1 MLRVHQARRCHDIY
15 LMRSKA
21 LHKVPGMDMILWTN
35 FIIVTPLT
43 SGCYTND
50 EFGSSY
56 PKWSLTSFILSFPFY
71 PPPLLPP
78 AITLWVCLYH
88 RLQTAMSKLCPHSKL
103 TEAMWLHWHQ
113 AWANSPSWEDVFFVF
128 QRIAWAGLAYIYPCY
143 IVSTCPKSNLSWE
156 SLWVW
161 NTLPPSFFFMDRL
174 FPMLNRKILC
184 PHL

>member
-1 MLRVHQARRCHDIY
+1 MCGQRFHYIVSIWGKYAERKLSARISDWNVHLKLRSWLTRAVVCFFFPVFHPGGTMLRVHQARCCHDIY
-15 LMRSKA
+15 LVRSKA

-43 SGCYTND
+43 SGHCTNN

-71 PPPLLPP
+71 LPPLLPP
-78 AITLWVCLYH
+78 AITLWVRAYH

-113 AWANSPSWEDVFFVF
+113 AWANNPSWEGFYFN
-128 QRIAWAGLAYIYPCY
+128 Q
-143 IVSTCPKSNLSWE
+143 
-156 SLWVW
+156 
-161 NTLPPSFFFMDRL
+161 
-174 FPMLNRKILC
+174 
-184 PHL
+184 